1 MNVLF
6 LFLVLKCKKKCG
18 DSIDFQVAKN
28 RLSEVSRDVN
38 ARRRPV
44 SSNETDKILSVM
56 KGLTLI
62 SR

>member
-18 DSIDFQVAKN
+18 DFQVAKN
-28 RLSEVSRDVN
+28 RLSEVLRDVN

-56 KGLTLI
+56 KWLTLI